1 MKQKDMMRKLKKSLH
16 VTNNDLKRK
25 HLPKM
30 NRYRKELLYKSF
42 TAYINRYFEHDRKIF
57 YDCKHEYGCNSICH
71 CDNCVHYIKK

>member
-1 MKQKDMMRKLKKSLH
+1 MRKLKKSLH

-42 TAYINRYFEHDRKIF
+42 MAHINRYFEHDTKIF
-57 YDCKHEYGCNSICH
+57 YDISHRGL
-71 CDNCVHYIKK
+71 